1 MPNTAKTETTL
12 SQEHTQAQDSTGQL
26 RTEGR
31 EGKEEMVISDPQVF
45 FHSCK
50 SYILST

>member
-1 MPNTAKTETTL
+1 MTL
-12 SQEHTQAQDSTGQL
+12 SQEHTQAQDNSGQL

-31 EGKEEMVISDPQVF
+31 EGKEEMVISDPRVF
-45 FHSCK
+45 LHLCK